1 MAEKGSVLQRG
12 RRYGEKRGAE
22 IWENLGKNNLWKR
35 ILKNVTATT
44 LLVSISLIPGS
55 RTAIGK
61 AAYLGAITTVFG
73 HPGRRFGQMAEAL
86 ILVLSGTVLGVTWSI
101 LGIYLGSLVMKEYP
115 PAAYGIRAIFLAVVV
130 LFHGYLRS
138 KTPRLFIFVL
148 LLVIVSVVSLTST
161 AKVVTPL
168 SATNILYPILIAAG
182 CITLVNICVFPE
194 FSSRYLGQMTLD
206 TLNDTVRALGDAGTY
221 FVESKK
227 AVDKN
232 GLMTGEK
239 GADDSMVGSTG
250 KHPNEE
256 HGILEKKAT
265 DLPKAPIHM
274 KDIFYRSFASKFKG
288 TEPKVSNFLP
298 KTNLTDLTNRKAK
311 LRKKLSDCK
320 AAQQECNFELA
331 VSVLPPRN
339 MKPISVQAMKKLVA
353 NTIAVISA
361 CESKFALLGSDA
373 DGQASYTDETKPGPE
388 PVEESKTPAVS
399 ALVGATSNLLTPELP
414 LPHGEGKPEKL
425 STIIEQDKAELE
437 MIKPKREI
445 EFGDAR
451 LLRYLLARVA
461 KPYEDL
467 RHVVGRT
474 VEVVSACV
482 AYAYDVPTLPSGARV
497 PKGILIEELDLQMDT
512 LQKALLQ
519 FDADGASALEGAA
532 TMQELEGKEPD
543 IMPREE
549 VFLMSSFM
557 LNVRQA
563 ASHIESML
571 KHSRELVERRQ
582 QRNGRRRIYAPRIK
596 WSNWLYTGGEED
608 EALPSSG
615 RKENRQGASDER
627 EDDEAD
633 AESLNSKKSLLAHQG
648 DLEKNAVTPEVLQ
661 ATLPEK
667 VSKAQGCEHEDTP
680 YSLRL
685 RGQAADALEWIQHSE
700 DSLYAMKLGV
710 AVFLVL
716 WPAFVASWNAWY
728 SLNRGL
734 WAALQLVLV
743 TEVSIGT
750 SVWTFVLRGVGTTIG
765 CIWGWAAVEARGGN
779 PIVCAA
785 MIFVALFP
793 CAYVQLGTKYPK
805 AGMVCIVSIC
815 VVALST
821 ELDTVPGT
829 PTENFLKRW
838 IAFIIGGTVALI
850 VEVVLLPVKAR
861 TRLVE
866 SLAAALEQI
875 NEMEKCIAA
884 GIEEGVKIDVFAA
897 ANVVRFENANGKA
910 NAALAGAETFL
921 PFCSNEPRIK
931 GSFEGPALIYA
942 EVLFVLHQI
951 VDRMDNML
959 QLRTAYGSGPL
970 EELNAEIYPYRRNV
984 AGSITLTLFAIHG
997 ALTTKLPLPQFL
1009 PSARIAHLRMI
1020 NRVREVVLEKVGA
1033 EGHDSHKITAKLARQ
1048 RAVRRKYMSWN
1059 AASAAQAEIIEFL
1072 EELSDLIKLLVG
1084 AHEFRS
1090 GLLMRPTYHDYTEK
1104 SQNQGAED
1112 DGDEAI
1118 AEARDEFRETPLDT
1132 AGATTRRRGTTLTSV
1147 DAGAGLTRRRRGTSL
1162 SSTGDGEN
1170 VPASLRRIQSRKL
1183 EAGLRRQRTNESWKA
1198 QLQGM

>member
-1 MAEKGSVLQRG
+1 MTEPESVFQRG
-12 RRYGEKRGAE
+12 RRFGEKRAAA

-44 LLVSISLIPGS
+44 LLVSICLIPGS

-86 ILVLSGTVLGVTWSI
+86 ILVLSGTLLGVAWSL
-101 LGIYLGSLVMKEYP
+101 LGIYLGSLVIKEYP
-115 PAAYGIRAIFLAVVV
+115 PAAYAIRAIFLAVVV
-130 LFHGYLRS
+130 LFHV
-138 KTPRLFIFVL
+138 KI
-148 LLVIVSVVSLTST
+148 
-161 AKVVTPL
+161 
-168 SATNILYPILIAAG
+168 
-182 CITLVNICVFPE
+182 
-194 FSSRYLGQMTLD
+194 
-206 TLNDTVRALGDAGTY
+206 LGDAGTY
-221 FVESKK
+221 FVESKQ

-232 GLMTGEK
+232 GLKISET
-239 GADDSMVGSTG
+239 GADASKVGSNGNTA
-250 KHPNEE
+250 NERL
-256 HGILEKKAT
+256 GLVEKKAI
-265 DLPKAPIHM
+265 DLPKAPLHIKA
-274 KDIFYRSFASKFKG
+274 KDILHRSFARRYKE
-288 TEPKVSNFLP
+288 TEPKGSNP
-298 KTNLTDLTNRKAK
+298 PSMTSLTDLTNGKPK
-311 LRKKLSDCK
+311 IRKKLSDCK

-331 VSVLPPRN
+331 VSVLPPRD
-339 MKPISVQAMKKLVA
+339 MKPISIQAMKKLVA

-361 CESKFALLGSDA
+361 CESKFALLGSGEDE
-373 DGQASYTDETKPGPE
+373 QASNQDAKKPNPE
-388 PVEESKTPAVS
+388 SVEGSKTAAVS
-399 ALVGATSNLLTPELP
+399 TLVGATSNLLTPELP
-414 LPHGEGKPEKL
+414 LLHEEVKLEKL
-425 STIIEQDKAELE
+425 GTIIEQDKAELE

-461 KPYEDL
+461 KPYENL
-467 RHVVGRT
+467 HHVVART
-474 VEVVSACV
+474 VDVVSACV

-497 PKGILIEELDLQMDT
+497 PKGILVEELDMQMDI

-519 FDADGASALEGAA
+519 FDADAASALEGAA

-549 VFLMSSFM
+549 VFLMSSFL

-571 KHSRELVERRQ
+571 KHSRDLVERRQ
-582 QRNGRRRIYAPRIK
+582 QRNGRRRIYAPHIK

-608 EALPSSG
+608 EALPNSG
-615 RKENRQGASDER
+615 RKGNRQGASGER
-627 EDDEAD
+627 EDDEDD
-633 AESLNSKKSLLAHQG
+633 AESLNSKKSLLAHEG
-648 DLEKNAVTPEVLQ
+648 DLEKNAGTPDVLQ
-661 ATLPEK
+661 PKRPEK
-667 VSKAQGCEHEDTP
+667 VSKAQNVEREVTP
-680 YSLRL
+680 YAPCL
-685 RGQAADALEWIQHSE
+685 RGQVADAVEWIQHS
-700 DSLYAMKLGV
+700 DDLLYAMKLGV

-716 WPAFVASWNAWY
+716 WPAFVASWNTWY

-734 WAALQLVLV
+734 WAALQLVLI

-765 CIWGWAAVEARGGN
+765 CIWGWAVVEARGGN
-779 PIVCAA
+779 QIVCAA

-805 AGMVCIVSIC
+805 AGMVCVVSIC

-838 IAFIIGGTVALI
+838 IAFMIGGTVALI

-884 GIEEGVKIDVFAA
+884 GIEQGVKIDVYAA

-910 NAALAGAETFL
+910 NTALGAAETFL

-931 GSFEGPALIYA
+931 GSFEGLALIYT

-1009 PSARIAHLRMI
+1009 PSARLAHLRMI
-1020 NRVREVVLEKVGA
+1020 NRVREVVLEKVGG
-1033 EGHDSHKITAKLARQ
+1033 EGHDSHEITAKLARQ

-1059 AASAAQAEIIEFL
+1059 AASAAQAEIIEFI
-1072 EELSDLIKLLVG
+1072 EELIDLTKLLVG
-1084 AHEFRS
+1084 ANEFRS
-1090 GLLMRPTYHDYTEK
+1090 GLLTRPTYHDYAEK
-1104 SQNQGAED
+1104 SQKQDAED
-1112 DGDEAI
+1112 DGGELI
-1118 AEARDEFRETPLDT
+1118 AEARDEFRETPLDA
-1132 AGATTRRRGTTLTSV
+1132 AGATIRTRGTTLTSV
-1147 DAGAGLTRRRRGTSL
+1147 DTGAGLTRRWRGTSL
-1162 SSTGDGEN
+1162 SSSSDGEN

-1183 EAGLRRQRTNESWKA
+1183 EAGLRRQRTDESWKS
-1198 QLQGM
+1198 QHQGV